1 MFGYMTEIHTVE
13 EAGTE
18 PIEAEGV
25 TMTTSISSS
34 FTVAIF
40 TFNCRRS

>member
-25 TMTTSISSS
+25 TTTTSISY

-40 TFNCRRS
+40 TFNYHRS